1 MTYKGRYITGMQIS
15 TKTMLAAVAAASFL
29 LAAPQALAT
38 DISDVGFI
46 DQGAVSDLA
55 PFQAA
60 RQQFT
65 AYQQSLSPQY
75 QAAIKGKGPADQQA
89 ISAQF
94 NQKLAAVQQ
103 QLFSAL
109 FARAQTAIA
118 AVAANKG
125 LNVIVD
131 KSIVIYGGMD
141 ITKDVIDVMNQPGP
155 VVPPVNSPAPSEIGF
170 VDQTQLD
177 ALPKAKSAQDT
188 FMQFRQQLQT
198 QLNQQLA
205 GKTDAQKPA
214 IIQSFNAQLSDEQKK
229 VIQPLVDA
237 TTKAIANVAKGKGLL
252 LVIDQTS
259 RVYGG
264 TDVTADVVKAL
275 Q

>member
-1 MTYKGRYITGMQIS
+1 MQNTS
-15 TKTMLAAVAAASFL
+15 RFVWAAALTAAAL
-29 LAAPQALAT
+29 LVAPQALAT

-46 DQGAVSDLA
+46 DQGAVGDLA

-65 AYQQSLSPQY
+65 AYQQSLSPQF
-75 QAAIKGKGPADQQA
+75 QAAVKGKSPADQQA

-94 NQKLAAVQQ
+94 NQKLAAKQQ
-103 QLFSAL
+103 ELFGAL

-118 AVAANKG
+118 EVAANKG
-125 LNVIVD
+125 LNVVVD

-141 ITKDVIDVMNQPGP
+141 ITKDVLDAINQPGP

-170 VDQTQLD
+170 VDQQQLD
-177 ALPKAKSAQDT
+177 ALPKAKTAQAT
-188 FMQFRQQLQT
+188 FMQFRQQLQSQLT
-198 QLNQQLA
+198 QALA
-205 GKTDAQKPA
+205 GKTDADKPA
-214 IIQSFNAQLSDEQKK
+214 IIQSFNQKLNDDQKK
-229 VIQPLVDA
+229 VIQPLVDQ
-237 TTKAIANVAKGKGLL
+237 TTKAISDVAKSKGLL
-252 LVIDQTS
+252 LVVDQAS

>member
-1 MTYKGRYITGMQIS
+1 MHIS
-15 TKTMLAAVAAASFL
+15 TKTSVAAFAAAAIL
-29 LAAPQALAT
+29 LVAPQALAT

-46 DQGAVSDLA
+46 DQSAIGELP

-65 AYQQSLSPQY
+65 AFQQNLSPQF
-75 QAAIKGKGPADQQA
+75 QAAIKGKSQADQQA
-89 ISAQF
+89 ISAKF
-94 NQKLAAVQQ
+94 NQRLAAKQQ
-103 QLFSAL
+103 ELFSSL

-118 AVAANKG
+118 AVAANKS
-125 LNVIVD
+125 LNVVVD
-131 KSIVIYGGMD
+131 KAIVIYGGFD
-141 ITKDVIDVMNQPGP
+141 ITKDVLDVMNQPGP
-155 VVPPVNSPAPSEIGF
+155 VVPPVNSPAPSEIGY
-170 VDQTQLD
+170 VDQQQLD
-177 ALPKAKSAQDT
+177 ALPKAKSAQDS

-214 IIQSFNAQLSDEQKK
+214 IIQSFNSQLSDEQKK

-237 TTKAIANVAKGKGLL
+237 TTKAITNVAKSKGLL

>member
-1 MTYKGRYITGMQIS
+1 MQIS
-15 TKTMLAAVAAASFL
+15 TKTMLAAMAAATFL
-29 LAAPQALAT
+29 LVAPQALAT
-38 DISDVGFI
+38 DVSDVGFI

-65 AYQQSLSPQY
+65 AYQQGLSPQF
-75 QAAIKGKGPADQQA
+75 QAAIKGKSQADQAA

-94 NQKLAAVQQ
+94 NQKLAAEQQ

-125 LNVIVD
+125 LNVVVD

-155 VVPPVNSPAPSEIGF
+155 VVPPVNSPAPSEIGY

-188 FMQFRQQLQT
+188 FMQYRQQLQT

-214 IIQSFNAQLSDEQKK
+214 IIQSFNGQLSDEQKK

-237 TTKAIANVAKGKGLL
+237 TTKAIANVAKSKGLL
-252 LVIDQTS
+252 LVIDQTA

>member
-1 MTYKGRYITGMQIS
+1 MKYNHKLS
-15 TKTMLAAVAAASFL
+15 VAALAASAFL
-29 LAAPQALAT
+29 LVAPQALAT

-46 DQGAVSDLA
+46 DQAAVGDLA

-65 AYQQSLSPQY
+65 AFQQSMSPQF
-75 QAAIKGKGPADQQA
+75 QAAIKGKSPADQQA

-94 NQKLAAVQQ
+94 NQKLAAEQQ
-103 QLFSAL
+103 RLFSAL

-125 LNVIVD
+125 LNVVVD
-131 KSIVIYGGMD
+131 KSIVIFGGMD
-141 ITKDVIDVMNQPGP
+141 ITKDVLDVMNQPGP
-155 VVPPVNSPAPSEIGF
+155 VVPPVNSPAPSEIGY
-170 VDQTQLD
+170 VDQQQLD
-177 ALPKAKSAQDT
+177 ALPKAKSAQST
-188 FMQFRQQLQT
+188 FMQYRQQLQS

-214 IIQSFNAQLSDEQKK
+214 IIQSFNSQLSDEQKK

-237 TTKAIANVAKGKGLL
+237 TTKAIADTAKSKGLL
-252 LVIDQTS
+252 LVIDQTN

>member
-1 MTYKGRYITGMQIS
+1 MQNKS
-15 TKTMLAAVAAASFL
+15 HFVWATALAAAAIL
-29 LAAPQALAT
+29 LLAPQALAT

-46 DQGAVSDLA
+46 DQAAIGDLA

-65 AYQQSLSPQY
+65 AFQQSMTPQY
-75 QAAIKGKGPADQQA
+75 QAAIRGKSPADQQA

-94 NQKLAAVQQ
+94 NQRLAAKQQ
-103 QLFSAL
+103 QLFAAL

-118 AVAANKG
+118 AVAANKS
-125 LNVIVD
+125 LNVVVD
-131 KSIVIYGGMD
+131 KTIVIYGGMD
-141 ITKDVIDVMNQPGP
+141 ITKDVLDVMNQPGP
-155 VVPPVNSPAPSEIGF
+155 VVPPVNSPAPSEIGY
-170 VDQTQLD
+170 VDQQQLD
-177 ALPKAKSAQDT
+177 ALPKAKSAQDA
-188 FMQFRQQLQT
+188 FMQYRQQLQT

-214 IIQSFNAQLSDEQKK
+214 IIQSFNSQLSDEQKK

-237 TTKAIANVAKGKGLL
+237 TTKAITNVAKSKGLL
-252 LVIDQTS
+252 LVIDQTAK
-259 RVYGG
+259 VYGG

>member
-1 MTYKGRYITGMQIS
+1 MQTA
-15 TKTMLAAVAAASFL
+15 TKTLLAALAAAAFL
-29 LAAPQALAT
+29 LVAPQALAT
-38 DISDVGFI
+38 DIADVGFI
-46 DQGAVSDLA
+46 DQSAVGDLA

-60 RQQFT
+60 RAQFT
-65 AYQQSLSPQY
+65 AFQQNLSPQY
-75 QAAIKGKGPADQQA
+75 QAAIKGKSPGDQQA

-94 NQKLAAVQQ
+94 NRRLAAKQQ
-103 QLFSAL
+103 ELFAAL

-125 LNVIVD
+125 LNVVVD
-131 KSIVIYGGMD
+131 KAIVIYGGLD
-141 ITKDVIDVMNQPGP
+141 ITKDVLDVINQPGP
-155 VVPPVNSPAPSEIGF
+155 VVPPVNSPAPSEIGY
-170 VDQTQLD
+170 VDQQQLD
-177 ALPKAKSAQDT
+177 ALPKAKSAQDS
-188 FMQFRQQLQT
+188 FLKIRQQLQS

-214 IIQSFNAQLSDEQKK
+214 IIQSFNSQLSDEQKK

-237 TTKAIANVAKGKGLL
+237 TTKAIASVAKGKGLL

-264 TDVTADVVKAL
+264 TDVTPDVVKAL

>member
-1 MTYKGRYITGMQIS
+1 MQNS
-15 TKTMLAAVAAASFL
+15 SKFVWAAALATAAL
-29 LAAPQALAT
+29 LIAPQALAI
-38 DISDVGFI
+38 DIADVGFI
-46 DQGAVSDLA
+46 DQGAVGDLA
-55 PFQAA
+55 PFQSA

-65 AYQQSLSPQY
+65 AFQQALSPQF
-75 QAAIKGKGPADQQA
+75 QAAIKGKSPADQQA

-94 NQKLAAVQQ
+94 NQRLSTKQQ
-103 QLFSAL
+103 ELFGAL

-118 AVAANKG
+118 AVAANKS
-125 LNVIVD
+125 LNVVVD
-131 KSIVIYGGMD
+131 KTIVIYGGMD

-155 VVPPVNSPAPSEIGF
+155 VVPPVNSPAPSEIGY
-170 VDQTQLD
+170 VDQQQLD

-188 FMQFRQQLQT
+188 FMQFRQQLQS

-214 IIQSFNAQLSDEQKK
+214 IIQSFNSQLSDEQKK

-237 TTKAIANVAKGKGLL
+237 TTNAIASVAKTKGLL